1 MQYCSK
7 CGNQV
12 MGDFCSVCGTRAGTW
27 ESSVNQQARI
37 RQDSLDEL
45 SKMISYFDHVRN
57 QYEEYKEAV
66 KMAKYHSNPAVGQL
80 RIAPFLVSGI
90 ILTVVLG
97 IFSFLPLSITS
108 IKGNNSI
115 LESAL
120 VIVPFL
126 IPGLGL
132 ITAAVIRMI
141 INKHHNKQRLE
152 LLDYYS
158 VRAAGYLDGLQLHYN
173 NYEGYRI
180 AFEYCDPAVLQ
191 VLCSYITGGRANTI
205 TDAINILHLEGHNA
219 DMLELAA
226 LTAEASARAASYAR
240 QAAYR

>member
-12 MGDFCSVCGTRAGTW
+12 MGDFCSVCGTRAGTV
-27 ESSVNQQARI
+27 ESSVNQLVRI

-45 SKMISYFDHVRN
+45 SKMFSYFDQVRN
-57 QYEEYKEAV
+57 QHEEYKEAR
-66 KMAKYHSNPAVGQL
+66 KMADYHSNPLGGQL
-80 RIAPFLVSGI
+80 RIAPFLVPGI

-97 IFSFLPLSITS
+97 MFSLLPVSLTNLNE
-108 IKGNNSI
+108 NNGV
-115 LESAL
+115 LEIVL
-120 VIVPFL
+120 VIIPFL

-141 INKHHNKQRLE
+141 INKRRNKQRLK

-158 VRAAGYLDGLQLHYN
+158 VRAEGYLDGLQLHYN

-180 AFEYCDPAVLQ
+180 ALEYCDPAVLRLLWD
-191 VLCSYITGGRANTI
+191 VINSGRANTI
-205 TDAINILHLEGHNA
+205 TDAINILHLENHNA
-219 DMLELAA
+219 DMLELATLSA
-226 LTAEASARAASYAR
+226 TASVRAAEYAR
-240 QAAYR
+240 RAAYR